1 MCFVNDIIFNELV
14 LINALERKCLPKW
27 IIFKNTGNYFPK
39 LCFNGKDD
47 IGLFMES
54 EYGCRQCCF
63 ATEGWLIVKE
73 NTLHTMNGGE
83 CRKGA
88 AVFVEP
94 YRSEAYLLYTLT
106 GDEERG

>member
-54 EYGCRQCCF
+54 EYGCR
-63 ATEGWLIVKE
+63 
-73 NTLHTMNGGE
+73 
-83 CRKGA
+83 
-88 AVFVEP
+88 
-94 YRSEAYLLYTLT
+94 
-106 GDEERG
+106 